1 MADRLFFT
9 GKESITKLWLSN
21 QFTQGCTTPTN
32 KDFWVKKKKEQNET
46 KQKRSLSIMS
56 NLQDRVP
63 SERAL

>member
-9 GKESITKLWLSN
+9 GKESIAKLSLSN
-21 QFTQGCTTPTN
+21 QFTQVCTTPTN
-32 KDFWVKKKKEQNET
+32 KDFWVKKKEQNET

>member
-1 MADRLFFT
+1 M
-9 GKESITKLWLSN
+9 GE
-21 QFTQGCTTPTN
+21 
-32 KDFWVKKKKEQNET
+32 KKEQNET